1 MSPPFPSTQPS
12 CSVRPL
18 LPGAARA
25 TPQSAPP
32 PATGKVD
39 CTEEKPLCS
48 RYNVSGFPSI
58 HWMQHGRTWE
68 HRGPRS
74 KEGLQALVDRM
85 TAPPVKQLA
94 LPRDLDELRKA
105 SNNGVAFVLGY
116 ATGGEH
122 ADRAQISG
130 VGHSLFTEVA
140 RRQQHMLTFGETESP
155 SVLEAASLPMDGM
168 ASGSER
174 GGART

>member
-1 MSPPFPSTQPS
+1 
-12 CSVRPL
+12 
-18 LPGAARA
+18 
-25 TPQSAPP
+25 
-32 PATGKVD
+32 
-39 CTEEKPLCS
+39 
-48 RYNVSGFPSI
+48 
-58 HWMQHGRTWE
+58 MQHGRTWE

-155 SVLEAASLPMDGM
+155 SVLEAASLPMDATSAISIANTISESSSAAPRTLQRHENYGRDVVPFLVCE
-168 ASGSER
+168 SGAPHPTSYGFRLPEWSLHR
-174 GGART
+174 NIANSVAILATGW